1 MENGISYGG
10 SYADSGISLPDSPL
24 DDYIYAVVDS
34 YQSSARS
41 LWRCAEYVWKLYEE
55 CGMYEKRFTETLI
68 ENIHVQRDT
77 LYHWRKAW
85 DLRVKLLELDPLID
99 FGSLTITHFYQAAD
113 FVQENGLEWVKDFL
127 ETAAVEGWSS
137 RALAGEMRMATGSD
151 GTLPW
156 LMNGLGKVLH
166 KLQELY
172 SSSEY
177 SGLSEDQRERLRQA
191 LRLIEDLVK

>member
-1 MENGISYGG
+1 MEMGIKYSND
-10 SYADSGISLPDSPL
+10 YADSGVSVPDNPL
-24 DDYIYAVVDS
+24 DDYIYAVIDS

-41 LWRCAEYVWKLYEE
+41 LWRCAEYVWKLYDE
-55 CGMYEKRFTETLI
+55 CGLYEKRFTETLV

-85 DLRVKLLELDPLID
+85 DLRKRLLDEDPLID

-113 FVQENGLEWVKDFL
+113 FVQDNGLEWVKDFL
-127 ETAAVEGWSS
+127 ETAASEGWSS
-137 RALAGEMRMATGSD
+137 RQLAGEMRMATGTE

-156 LMNGLGKVLH
+156 LMSGLGKVLH

-172 SSSEY
+172 GSSEY

-191 LRLIEDLVK
+191 LRIIEEIVK